1 MYDKI
6 HYKLKKKINK
16 KKKRMRLYYQ
26 GQDVMNI
33 AILLIAMFS
42 SEKVYFV
49 SMRENPLEQMS
60 QHESHIGF

>member
-1 MYDKI
+1 
-6 HYKLKKKINK
+6 
-16 KKKRMRLYYQ
+16 MRLYYQ

-49 SMRENPLEQMS
+49 SMREKPLEQMS